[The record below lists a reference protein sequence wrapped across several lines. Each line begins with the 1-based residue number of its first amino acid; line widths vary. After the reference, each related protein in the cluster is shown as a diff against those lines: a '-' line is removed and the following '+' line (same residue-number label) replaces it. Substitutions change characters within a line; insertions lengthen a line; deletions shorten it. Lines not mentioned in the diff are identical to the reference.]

1 MGNVLEIAL
10 LSSFFVLCLC
20 GLLGFA
26 LLKQPV
32 HAALSFALC
41 VLSGAGFYLILAAP
55 YIAAATVIVYAGAT
69 IIIFL
74 FALMFAQQ
82 SVLES
87 YDLKLNNGVLSS
99 LACLSLLGI
108 LCWSIFAFGSVAD
121 GSISASAETK
131 VLPQDSSSDS
141 SIEAAPAIPL
151 LTNET
156 VSVSSLGSLMY
167 TRYLWAIELA
177 GTLLLV
183 AAIGAIC
190 ISRGNSSDTQTALGT
205 RS

>member
-1 MGNVLEIAL
+1 MGNVVEIAL
-10 LSSFFVLCLC
+10 LSSFFVICLF

-26 LLKQPV
+26 SFKQPV

-41 VLSGAGFYLILAAP
+41 VLSGTGFYLILAAP

-82 SVLES
+82 SSLQA
-87 YDLKLNNGVLSS
+87 YDLHLNNRFIAIP
-99 LACLSLLGI
+99 ACLLLLGI
-108 LCWSIFAFGSVAD
+108 LCWSTLSHGSFVE
-121 GSISASAETK
+121 SIGPVSASTRIEPQETFTESSQ
-131 VLPQDSSSDS
+131 VTRNVSQDY
-141 SIEAAPAIPL
+141 A
-151 LTNET
+151 
-156 VSVSSLGSLMY
+156 SVSSLGALMF

-190 ISRGNSSDTQTALGT
+190 ISRGNSTDTQTALEN

>member
-1 MGNVLEIAL
+1 MSNVVELGL
-10 LSSFFVLCLC
+10 LTAFFVVCLG
-20 GLLGFA
+20 GLLGFVS
-26 LLKQPV
+26 LRQPV

-41 VLSGAGFYLILAAP
+41 VLSGAGFYLILSAP

-82 SVLES
+82 SVLQA
-87 YDLKLNNGVLSS
+87 YDLHLNNHVIAIP
-99 LACLSLLGI
+99 ACLLLLGI
-108 LCWSIFAFGSVAD
+108 LCWSTLSSGEFAKSAE
-121 GSISASAETK
+121 SASAVTTTEAKAVATETSLST
-131 VLPQDSSSDS
+131 VNVPQDS
-141 SIEAAPAIPL
+141 A
-151 LTNET
+151 
-156 VSVSSLGSLMY
+156 SVSSLGAIMF

-190 ISRGNSSDTQTALGT
+190 ISSGNASDTQTALGT